1 MPSPLNTRFIQII
14 LPATERVT
22 PAAHA
27 PVMTQRPDRYP
38 ALDGVRGIAVLAVMT
53 FHFFLFG
60 KMASMGVVDRVAAGT
75 AAAGWA
81 GVDLFFVLSGFLITG
96 ILFDAR
102 GKPNFLRNFYARRV
116 LRIFPLYYGV
126 LVVFFVVL
134 PHLFS
139 SSSVIRANTHGQ
151 LWFWSYLSNVHV
163 ALHGWS
169 ATSEYV
175 DHFWSLS
182 IEEQFYLLW
191 PFVVAALSRRVLL
204 RTCGVVAAVSLLLRI
219 WLRAHDLPNAAFA
232 LTATRMDALAIG
244 AFVALA
250 VRGPDELR
258 TMLRWVRPMLA
269 TTVTMIAAIWIARG
283 GFDKNDP
290 VVGTIGFTLLAL
302 SFGGIILLAIHPAGG
317 GSPMTRL
324 FRSESLRALG
334 KYSYSLYVFHQ
345 PVALLLV
352 SVGISAAAAPAL
364 WGSALP
370 GELAY
375 AAIAGTISLIAAMLS
390 WHLFEKHFLKL
401 KIRFAVMTPA
411 LPDGPVDA
419 SWALANPGVGAT
431 ALSSRSPTL
440 ESRVLGAEVP
450 CEHPKVRK

>member
-1 MPSPLNTRFIQII
+1 VR
-14 LPATERVT
+14 ADERLT
-22 PAAHA
+22 PAAPPPA
-27 PVMTQRPDRYP
+27 PSHRSSRYP
-38 ALDGVRGIAVLAVMT
+38 ALDGIRGIAVLSVMT

-60 KMASMGVVDRVAAGT
+60 KMASTDVVDRVAAGT
-75 AAAGWA
+75 AKAGWA

-102 GKPNFLRNFYARRV
+102 GKPHFLRNFYARRV

-126 LVVFFVVL
+126 LVAFFVVL
-134 PHLFS
+134 PHLFA
-139 SSSVIRANTHGQ
+139 SSSVVRANTGGQ
-151 LWFWSYLSNVHV
+151 AWFWSYLSNVHV

-169 ATSEYV
+169 ATSVYV

-182 IEEQFYLLW
+182 IEEQFYVLW
-191 PFVVAALSRRVLL
+191 PFVVAALSRRALL
-204 RTCGVVAAVSLLLRI
+204 RTCAAIAVASLLLRI
-219 WLRAHDLPNAAFA
+219 WLHAHHLPNAAFV

-244 AFVALA
+244 AFISLG
-250 VRGPDELR
+250 VRGADELR
-258 TMLRWVRPMLA
+258 TMLRWVKPMLA
-269 TTVTMIAAIWIARG
+269 TTTALLAAIWIARG

-290 VVGTIGFTLLAL
+290 VVGTIGFTLLAI
-302 SFGGIILLAIHPAGG
+302 SFGGVILLAIYPAGG
-317 GSPMTRL
+317 GSRMTRL
-324 FRSESLRALG
+324 FLCKPLRALG

-352 SVGISAAAAPAL
+352 SVGISAAAAPAV

-401 KIRFAVMTPA
+401 KDRFPEATGA
-411 LPDGPVDA
+411 LLRAPLRA
-419 SWALANPGVGAT
+419 SWSLGNRGGGANAVGSYAQ
-431 ALSSRSPTL
+431 SL
-440 ESRVLGAEVP
+440 ESMGLGGEVAREDP
-450 CEHPKVRK
+450 EARM

>member
-1 MPSPLNTRFIQII
+1 MPANEG
-14 LPATERVT
+14 AA
-22 PAAHA
+22 PAAAATPIAH
-27 PVMTQRPDRYP
+27 RPNRYP
-38 ALDGVRGIAVLAVMT
+38 ALDGIRGIAVLAVMT

-60 KMASMGVVDRVAAGT
+60 KMASIDAVDRVAAGM
-75 AAAGWA
+75 ANAGWA

-102 GKPNFLRNFYARRV
+102 GTPHFLWNFYARRV

-126 LVVFFVVL
+126 LVAFFVIL

-139 SSSVIRANTHGQ
+139 TSAVIRANTHGQ

-182 IEEQFYLLW
+182 IEEQFYMLW
-191 PFVVAALSRRVLL
+191 PFVVAALPRRALL
-204 RTCGVVAAVSLLLRI
+204 RACGAIAAVSLLLRI
-219 WLRAHDLPNAAFA
+219 WLHAHHMPNAAFV

-250 VRGPDELR
+250 VRDPDEFR
-258 TMLRWVRPMLA
+258 SMLRWVRPMLA
-269 TTVTMIAAIWIARG
+269 TTTLLLAAIWIARR

-290 VVGTIGFTLLAL
+290 VVGTVGFTLLAL
-302 SFGGIILLAIHPAGG
+302 TFGALIVLAIDPAGEA
-317 GSPMTRL
+317 SRMTRFFL
-324 FRSESLRALG
+324 ARPLRELG

-352 SVGISAAAAPAL
+352 SAGISAAAAPAV

-370 GELAY
+370 GEVAY

-390 WHLFEKHFLKL
+390 WHLYERHFLKL
-401 KIRFAVMTPA
+401 KDRFAGASVGLPGAAA
-411 LPDGPVDA
+411 LGP
-419 SWALANPGVGAT
+419 SWTLADDSYGSTLGSTFRGGETATDNP
-431 ALSSRSPTL
+431 
-440 ESRVLGAEVP
+440 EVQM
-450 CEHPKVRK
+450 